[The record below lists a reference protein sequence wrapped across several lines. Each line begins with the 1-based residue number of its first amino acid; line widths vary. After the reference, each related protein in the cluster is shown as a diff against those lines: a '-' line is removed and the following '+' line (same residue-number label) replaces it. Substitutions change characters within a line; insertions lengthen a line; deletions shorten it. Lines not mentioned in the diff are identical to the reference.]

1 MVVYDCW
8 GVKDHWMS
16 DRNGNSLKTSRTTVR
31 RLSDRGHY
39 DRDEIY
45 AVLDAGFICHLGF
58 VVDGQP
64 FVVPTSYWR
73 KGGHVYF
80 HGSAASRMLRALS
93 EPVPVCFTATHVDG
107 LVLARSAFH
116 HSINYRSV
124 VILGSATLVTDR
136 EEKSAALEDFV
147 NYILPG
153 RWPEIRWPDE
163 QEMKATH
170 VLRLPLEEASVK
182 IRKGDPKDDETD
194 LGMDVWAGVIPL
206 ETIAG
211 DPMAAKDMKPGVAV
225 PEYLSKFAG
234 RGVVRK

>member
-1 MVVYDCW
+1 LADQ
-8 GVKDHWMS
+8 
-16 DRNGNSLKTSRTTVR
+16 NGNSLKTSRTTVR
-31 RLSDRGHY
+31 RLPDRGHY
-39 DRDEIY
+39 NRDDIY

-73 KGGHVYF
+73 KGDYVYF
-80 HGSAASRMLRALS
+80 HGSAASRMLRTLA

-124 VILGSATLVTDR
+124 VILGSAVPVIHD
-136 EEKSAALEDFV
+136 EEKAAALEDFV
-147 NYILPG
+147 NYVLPG

-170 VLRLPLEEASVK
+170 VLRLPLAEASVK
-182 IRKGDPKDDETD
+182 MRTGDPKDDATD

-206 ETIAG
+206 QTIAG
-211 DPMAAKDMKPGVAV
+211 EPVTAKDLKAGVAV
-225 PEYLSKFAG
+225 PQYAREFSG
-234 RGVVRK
+234 RGVMRK

>member
-1 MVVYDCW
+1 
-8 GVKDHWMS
+8 
-16 DRNGNSLKTSRTTVR
+16 
-31 RLSDRGHY
+31 
-39 DRDEIY
+39 
-45 AVLDAGFICHLGF
+45 
-58 VVDGQP
+58 
-64 FVVPTSYWR
+64 
-73 KGGHVYF
+73 
-80 HGSAASRMLRALS
+80 MLRTLS

-124 VILGSATLVTDR
+124 VILGSATLVTDNG
-136 EEKSAALEDFV
+136 EKSAALEDFV

-182 IRKGDPKDDETD
+182 IRKGDPKDDATD
-194 LGMDVWAGVIPL
+194 LETDVWAGVIPL
-206 ETIAG
+206 RTIAG
-211 DPMAAKDMKPGVAV
+211 DPIASKDLKPGISV
-225 PEYLSKFAG
+225 PEYASKFAG

>member
-1 MVVYDCW
+1 LVADQ
-8 GVKDHWMS
+8 
-16 DRNGNSLKTSRTTVR
+16 NGNSLKTSRTTVR
-31 RLSDRGHY
+31 RLPDRGHY
-39 DRDEIY
+39 NREEIY

-73 KGGHVYF
+73 KGDDVYF
-80 HGSAASRMLRALS
+80 HGSAASRMLRTLA

-124 VILGSATLVTDR
+124 VILGSAVPVIDK

-170 VLRLPLEEASVK
+170 VLRLPLAEASVK
-182 IRKGDPKDDETD
+182 MRSGDPKDDETD
-194 LGMDVWAGVIPL
+194 LKMNVWAGVIPL
-206 ETIAG
+206 RTVAG
-211 DPMAAKDMKPGVAV
+211 EPITAKDLKAAVAV
-225 PEYLSKFAG
+225 PQYAREFSG
-234 RGVVRK
+234 RGVMRK